1 MTSGQ
6 ATRDAFDMLT
16 AYRQGIFPMAE
27 ARDSKEYDWFTCER
41 RGVIPLD
48 GFYCPKSLRKTIRKG
63 EYRIG
68 LNSQFSNLLDH
79 CAAREDGTWISLRLQ
94 NAYDILREMGHG
106 LSVEV
111 FYGDDLVGGLFG
123 VSLGGAFFGESM
135 VSLKPEASKIALV
148 HLVLGMRAAG
158 YHLLDTQTT
167 TDHLIRFGQIGV
179 HQDDYKKRL
188 ADALFIKPD
197 ELISAITETLVEPD
211 LESISDK
218 SVRYSLPENTA

>member
-6 ATRDAFDMLT
+6 ATRDAFDMLS

-27 ARDSKEYDWFTCER
+27 ARHSEEYDWFTCER
-41 RGVIPLD
+41 RGLIPLD
-48 GFYCPKSLRKTIRKG
+48 GFYCPKSLRKIIRKG

-68 LNSQFSNLLDH
+68 LNSQFLHLLDH
-79 CAAREDGTWISLRLQ
+79 CAAREDGTWISHRLQ

-111 FYGDDLVGGLFG
+111 FYGDELVGGLFG

-148 HLVLGMRAAG
+148 HLVLGMREAG
-158 YHLLDTQTT
+158 YYLLDTQTT
-167 TDHLIRFGQIGV
+167 TDHLTRFGQIGV

-188 ADALFIKPD
+188 ATALLTKPD
-197 ELISAITETLVEPD
+197 DLVSAITTTLLNPD
-211 LESISDK
+211 LDSISDK